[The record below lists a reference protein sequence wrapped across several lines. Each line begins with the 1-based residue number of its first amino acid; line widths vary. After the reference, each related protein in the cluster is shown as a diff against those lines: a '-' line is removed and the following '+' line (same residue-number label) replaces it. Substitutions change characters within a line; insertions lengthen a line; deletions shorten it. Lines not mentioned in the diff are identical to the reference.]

1 MPVPSGCS
9 TVRVQASVS
18 RMVSASGRG
27 VSPVAYARA
36 GSQAITQM
44 SGSPPDQSGNA
55 PSGTSAAATTA
66 GSTQVMLVPSGPT
79 ASTSAC
85 IASAQVKTGSGLH
98 AWKAPCRPSS
108 RSLTIQAPMSR
119 ASMTCSGVSGG
130 PGTATSPPRATRAT
144 HHGNRH
150 V

>member
-1 MPVPSGCS
+1 M
-9 TVRVQASVS
+9 
-18 RMVSASGRG
+18 
-27 VSPVAYARA
+27 AYARD
-36 GSQAITQM
+36 GSHAITQM

-55 PSGTSAAATTA
+55 PSGSVVAAA
-66 GSTQVMLVPSGPT
+66 GSIQMNRVPSGPT
-79 ASTSAC
+79 ASTRAC
-85 IASAQVKTGSGLH
+85 IASRQVKTGSGLH

-108 RSLTIQAPMSR
+108 SNLTIHAPMSR